1 MFSVE
6 TRGWV
11 DVSGSGFDIWAY
23 ECRIKEVLQN
33 FYRVSMVSP
42 EQEGLECCV
51 AYDKFY
57 MTENNA
63 LNALAV
69 MLINDKQLRTQVLY
83 NNLRAKKLL

>member
-33 FYRVSMVSP
+33 FYMVSMVSP
-42 EQEGLECCV
+42 VQEGLECCV
-51 AYDKFY
+51 AHDKFY

-63 LNALAV
+63 LNALTV
-69 MLINDKQLRTQVLY
+69 LINDKQLRTQVLY
-83 NNLRAKKLL
+83 NNLWVKKLL